1 MNQSTAP
8 APGHFKSFLLK
19 FHVMGSAP
27 RELWII
33 YGAYILENLA
43 YKLGSQ
49 GVLPLWLSSDLGYSD
64 VQAGAMIATWSAVM
78 TLVTVMVGSLADAL
92 GVRKTF
98 MLAFWV
104 CLIARSVMA
113 LTVAKWLVLP
123 CGLYL
128 DAVGIALM
136 IPVMTVACK
145 RYTNAAQRSVAF
157 SLYYA
162 LMNLGYAIGDIIFDR
177 LRGGHGMGEIGHWVL
192 PGLGLELTTYRVLI
206 LLGVAFTI
214 PGLIIVTF
222 FVREGVEMTD
232 AGVTIAPPKIAEK
245 TSLNPLVALWCSC
258 GQTLVKTGN
267 IFKSLWQRPEF
278 YRFLTFMTIV
288 VGVRMIFYHLAF
300 TFPKYGI
307 RELGSGAPFAHLS
320 GMLNSVL
327 IVVFVP
333 ICGVLTQKISAYRM
347 VTCGSLVSAL
357 SVFFVALPAAW
368 FKPLADGWL
377 GNLIVQ
383 RWLDVPGPVNPL
395 YISIFLFVV
404 MLSIGEALWSPRLY
418 EYAAAVAPKDH
429 EASYMAL
436 SMLPMFLAKFFVGG
450 TSGWL
455 LATFCPAV
463 GPRHAGTM
471 WFIIGCMALITPVG
485 TFIFR
490 KQIQVQESGR
500 EPVVSQAEAAT
511 TEMEGLHE

>member
-1 MNQSTAP
+1 MRPNP
-8 APGHFKSFLLK
+8 LPVRNHLKKFLQK
-19 FHVMGSAP
+19 FLVMASAP

-33 YGAYILENLA
+33 YAAYILENLA

-92 GVRKTF
+92 GVRRTF

-104 CLIARSVMA
+104 CLVARSVMA

-123 CGLYL
+123 FGLYL

-162 LMNLGYAIGDIIFDR
+162 LMNLGYLIGDKIFDR
-177 LRGGHGMGEIGHWVL
+177 LRGAQGMGELGHWML
-192 PGLGLELTTYRVLI
+192 PVLGLELTTYRVLI
-206 LLGVAFTI
+206 LLGVVFTV
-214 PGLIIVTF
+214 PGLITVWL
-222 FVREGVEMTD
+222 FVREGVEMTE
-232 AGVTIAPPKIAEK
+232 AGVKITPLQRSAAAGV
-245 TSLNPLVALWCSC
+245 NPVVALWRTCRE
-258 GQTLVKTGN
+258 TAVKTGA

-278 YRFLTFMTIV
+278 YRFLIFMTIV
-288 VGVRMIFYHLAF
+288 VGVRMIYYNLAF

-307 RELGSGAPFAHLS
+307 RELGEGAPTGHLS
-320 GMLNSVL
+320 GMLNSFL
-327 IVVFVP
+327 IILLVP
-333 ICGVLTQKISAYRM
+333 VCGVLTQKLCAYRI
-347 VTCGSLVSAL
+347 VTIGSLISAL
-357 SVFFVALPAAW
+357 SVFFVALPPLW

-377 GNLIVQ
+377 GNLIVHQ
-383 RWLDVPGPVNPL
+383 WLDVPGPVNPL

-404 MLSIGEALWSPRLY
+404 MYSVGEALWSPRLY
-418 EYAAAVAPKDH
+418 EYAAAVAPKGH

-450 TSGWL
+450 FSGWL
-455 LATFCPAV
+455 LSVFCPAE
-463 GPRHAGTM
+463 GPRHSGTM

-485 TFIFR
+485 TFFFR
-490 KQIQVQESGR
+490 KQIQVHEEGR
-500 EPVVSQAEAAT
+500 DEPVTGENSPA
-511 TEMEGLHE
+511 